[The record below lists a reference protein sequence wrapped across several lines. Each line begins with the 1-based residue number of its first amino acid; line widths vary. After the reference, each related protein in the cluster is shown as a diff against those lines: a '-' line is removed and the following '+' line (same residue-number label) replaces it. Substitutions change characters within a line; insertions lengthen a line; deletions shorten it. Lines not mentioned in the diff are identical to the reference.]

1 MVADIMPSANW
12 INEADI
18 IHSLGLCKREDSG
31 ENPYR
36 KRKAI
41 AGDALFFYFFP
52 LRTKRVIHPILFVLV
67 INELHFTIY
76 YSPTHGTIYIVTVLV
91 HIIFLILVNVFL
103 PAPSAKHVF
112 AIIQ

>member
-41 AGDALFFYFFP
+41 AGDALFFLLFS
-52 LRTKRVIHPILFVLV
+52 TKNKKSDTPHSFCSRH
-67 INELHFTIY
+67 
-76 YSPTHGTIYIVTVLV
+76 
-91 HIIFLILVNVFL
+91 
-103 PAPSAKHVF
+103 K
-112 AIIQ
+112 

>member
-41 AGDALFFYFFP
+41 AGDALFFLLFS
-52 LRTKRVIHPILFVLV
+52 TKNKKSDTPHSFCTL
-67 INELHFTIY
+67 INELRFTIY
-76 YSPTHGTIYIVTVLV
+76 YTPTHWAIYIVTIVM
-91 HIIFLILVNVFL
+91 HIIFLILVNVSL
-103 PAPSAKHVF
+103 PAPSAKHVS
-112 AIIQ
+112 AVI